1 MTEEW
6 VAKFLRGL
14 TIGALIGAV
23 IAGSRVWTRWGLRLP
38 PRVAG
43 LLPGRS
49 SDPVLSGDGIDGGT
63 AGTPSAPGTASA
75 LSESRDSRDRVG
87 RAG

>member
-38 PRVAG
+38 PRMAG

-49 SDPVLSGDGIDGGT
+49 SDPVRANVTSRSDQGQHPP
-63 AGTPSAPGTASA
+63 TP
-75 LSESRDSRDRVG
+75 
-87 RAG
+87 